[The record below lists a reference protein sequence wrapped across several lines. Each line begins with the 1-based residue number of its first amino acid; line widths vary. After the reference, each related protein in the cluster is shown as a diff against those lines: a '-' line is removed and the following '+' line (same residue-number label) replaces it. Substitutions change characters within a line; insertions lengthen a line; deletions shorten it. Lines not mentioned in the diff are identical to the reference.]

1 MLYRFWLILM
11 LAAMHPC
18 AVQAQDSCY
27 AFTSIKNYT
36 RHNINKI
43 CNWEYVQPLNN
54 NHFADQENEFYFF
67 EPFDKRSLQYI
78 LKTYLLIYQQQ
89 AWYINTER
97 LGIGR
102 GFARVQTSG
111 RYWVI
116 KASTPQV
123 NQENL
128 ALKYNESDGKFEQL
142 TNVPNIRKIMY
153 YAVNS
158 VTLETTPLTFA
169 GMLKLL
175 NPYETL
181 QMEFV
186 KDKYNDDPY
195 VIISYIKE
203 INRYIDFSEKQKQQ
217 QENDSR

>member
-11 LAAMHPC
+11 LAGLRQC

-36 RHNINKI
+36 RHNINKT

-54 NHFADQENEFYFF
+54 NHFAYQENEFYFF

-78 LKTYLLIYQQQ
+78 LRTYLLIYRQQT
-89 AWYINTER
+89 WYINTER

-102 GFARVQTSG
+102 GFARVHTTG

-116 KASTPQV
+116 KASIPQV
-123 NQENL
+123 NQDNL
-128 ALKYNESDGKFEQL
+128 SLKYNGTTGKFEQL
-142 TNVPNIRKIMY
+142 TDVSNTRKMMY
-153 YAVNS
+153 YAVHS
-158 VTLETTPLTFA
+158 GTMETTALTFA

-181 QMEFV
+181 QLQFV
-186 KDKYNDDPY
+186 KDKYNDDPI
-195 VIISYIKE
+195 VIISYIEE
-203 INRYIDFSEKQKQQ
+203 INRYIDFAEKQKQQ
-217 QENDSR
+217 QQDHSR